1 MEAAVWGALAVNA
14 ASVPKQVP
22 EVSHNWDVGPPR
34 SGLGGGDVKW
44 QISFGAVVLWDSAMY
59 ITKRNLEL
67 RQLTAVPV

>member
-1 MEAAVWGALAVNA
+1 MPPVFRNRSLKYRIIGMWDHLDQVW
-14 ASVPKQVP
+14 
-22 EVSHNWDVGPPR
+22 
-34 SGLGGGDVKW
+34 GGGDVKW